1 MELQNLKTNYLG
13 KKSTIYKEIDSTQL
27 EIWRKV
33 RNNSIENGVL
43 IVSHIQT
50 NGMRNTWEKMVYG

>member
-33 RNNSIENGVL
+33 RNNSIENGEL